1 MIVQTLGRSLGLTQV
16 LPHLIFLSTLPT
28 ASFSHRFFLIFLFI
42 ILFGFSTYL
51 LLLTCLLL
59 TTYLR
64 YLPTIHLSSSTHLSR
79 ICAIVL
85 VSIRMTE
92 TYFFHSD
99 IIGKE
104 IHFFENY
111 VSTWIHER
119 KIGEMN
125 DQLTALN
132 YEEFQ
137 KASGAYGT
145 FICSQRNNRNNVA
158 IIKIFLQCVYFI
170 SSRLI
175 IGSLTNGELKLMYP
189 RVPYQGSERA
199 IHAERARQA
208 TQTLPMAG
216 QEQLDALRIL
226 TANHCVSTPT
236 LLSQKIEQQSQ
247 DSPLV
252 PGGFAVYLLIE
263 HAQGIQLTEAIF
275 WAFKR
280 QERDRVREA
289 VKSAW
294 EYAYAFLEFNPEY
307 TM

>member
-1 MIVQTLGRSLGLTQV
+1 
-16 LPHLIFLSTLPT
+16 
-28 ASFSHRFFLIFLFI
+28 
-42 ILFGFSTYL
+42 
-51 LLLTCLLL
+51 
-59 TTYLR
+59 
-64 YLPTIHLSSSTHLSR
+64 
-79 ICAIVL
+79 
-85 VSIRMTE
+85 MTE

-111 VSTWIHER
+111 VSTWILER

-158 IIKIFLQCVYFI
+158 IIKIFLQ
-170 SSRLI
+170 
-175 IGSLTNGELKLMYP
+175 
-189 RVPYQGSERA
+189 VPYQGSEHA

-294 EYAYAFLEFNPEY
+294 EKAAAAGIAINPGTLENIFYDPVTQSAILTGFEGSEKVLNSRRTWNNKLWVSWDLVVEGPGFSFNFFDDSEPD
-307 TM
+307 MSSCKF